1 MKHKCD
7 NCKHCD
13 AKAKKINRWFLVILL
28 ILGTIIALSLRRAAF
43 ATDDKLPIMET
54 YYGDG
59 DYEYLIN
66 TVTDVVYIRYEF
78 YTQLDLYNLTP
89 LYKSDGTLMTGSEL
103 KAILDGG
110 EIVIYEGD
118 YNMG

>member
-1 MKHKCD
+1 M
-7 NCKHCD
+7 
-13 AKAKKINRWFLVILL
+13 KINRWFLIILL

-103 KAILDGG
+103 KSAAVD
-110 EIVIYEGD
+110 EIVIYDDEPVDDEFTEGMIND
-118 YNMG
+118 

>member
-1 MKHKCD
+1 MRH
-7 NCKHCD
+7 
-13 AKAKKINRWFLVILL
+13 V
-28 ILGTIIALSLRRAAF
+28 AF
-43 ATDDKLPIMET
+43 AKDDKLPIMET

-118 YNMG
+118 YDMG